1 MFVIVFRYRAPLE
14 TIDALKDAHYSNPH
28 GVFATGLARFAG
40 PLEPRTGGLVVA
52 EGERSAIEAAVA
64 SDPFVTSGAATAEI
78 LRFRPT
84 WPPEQAATAATGSRD
99 AASATATAP
108 CHGPRPRPAD

>member
-14 TIDALKDAHYSNPH
+14 TIDALKDAHYSHPH
-28 GVFATGLARFAG
+28 GVFAKGLARFAG

-84 WPPEQAATAATGSRD
+84 WPPEQAATATAEDLHPAPATV
-99 AASATATAP
+99 TA
-108 CHGPRPRPAD
+108 GPRPAG